1 MRSSV
6 RSSCG
11 FNEGWGLMT
20 GTFYRK
26 GAKGT
31 KDAKEEHPVLLFLC
45 VLGVLC
51 AFAVRILP
59 AEPAF
64 ASAKVAA

>member
-6 RSSCG
+6 LSSGG
-11 FNEGWGLMT
+11 FNEGWGPMT
-20 GTFYRK
+20 STFYRK

-31 KDAKEEHPVLLFLC
+31 KDAKEENPVLLFLG

-51 AFAVRILP
+51 AFAVKVLP
-59 AEPAF
+59 SKSACAE
-64 ASAKVAA
+64 VAA

>member
-20 GTFYRK
+20 STFYRK
-26 GAKGT
+26 DAKGT
-31 KDAKEEHPVLLFLC
+31 KDAKEENPVLLFLC
-45 VLGVLC
+45 VLR
-51 AFAVRILP
+51 AFAVKVLP
-59 AEPAF
+59 SKPACAE
-64 ASAKVAA
+64 VAA